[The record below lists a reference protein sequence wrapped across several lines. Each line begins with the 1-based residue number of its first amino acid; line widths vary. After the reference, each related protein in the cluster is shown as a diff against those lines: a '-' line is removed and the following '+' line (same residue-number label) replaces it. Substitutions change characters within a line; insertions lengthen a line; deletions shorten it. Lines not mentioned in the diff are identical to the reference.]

1 MKRVCMKK
9 SVFAIILAG
18 MLAGMN
24 MQPVFATEIEE
35 TLESGAEE
43 NIGEED
49 LQKEETEDPAGDNG
63 LGWEMNQDNLVDT
76 DVIDLSL
83 HVETSGEFTAIY
95 SYPNPFLG
103 KDTSK
108 GVVLEFYANPTWEVH
123 ELGTI
128 FAFVGTGDY
137 DGRLY
142 FTPGSYLGYNSGNFG
157 GYYDANLYNYSI
169 VTDYI
174 RNGARIR
181 IELLPDGFE
190 VYADDQLCYD
200 QTILDNP
207 EAGAGDF
214 TADSDFSQVLTWLS
228 GADALYFGAGS
239 WWNTVGGNEAN
250 IELSE
255 VNFRLSD
262 GTVVMDQLQVDK
274 ELVESLGGKVVM
286 ADESLDDDS
295 VDTVEIN
302 TADVEIFDIN
312 SVEYKGVSI
321 LPAMAGAVAA
331 TLVLAVII
339 VVAVTKKRTYEDV

>member
-1 MKRVCMKK
+1 MKRICMKK

-24 MQPVFATEIEE
+24 MQPVFATEAGE

-43 NIGEED
+43 NTGEESTT
-49 LQKEETEDPAGDNG
+49 QEETEDPAGDDAPG
-63 LGWEMNQDNLVDT
+63 LVINQDNLVDT

-95 SYPNPFLG
+95 AYPNPFLG

-108 GVVLEFYANPTWEVH
+108 GVTLEFYADPTWEVH

-128 FAFVGTGDY
+128 FAIVGTGDY

-157 GYYDANLYNYSI
+157 GYYDANLYNYTI

-174 RNGARIR
+174 KDGAKIR

-190 VYADDQLCYD
+190 VYANDQLCYD
-200 QTILDNP
+200 QTILDDP
-207 EAGAGDF
+207 KAGAGDF

-239 WWNTVGGNEAN
+239 WWNTVGSNEAN
-250 IELSE
+250 IDLSE

-274 ELVESLGGKVVM
+274 ELVESLGGKVVI
-286 ADESLDDDS
+286 ADGSLEDGSADA
-295 VDTVEIN
+295 VEIDM
-302 TADVEIFDIN
+302 ADVEIFDIN
-312 SVEYKGVSI
+312 SVEYKGVSV

-331 TLVLAVII
+331 TLVLAVVI
-339 VVAVTKKRTYEDV
+339 VVVVTKKRTYEDV